1 MEMIKILIADDHI
14 IVREGLKQIISE
26 TKNLQIEDEASD
38 GFEILEK
45 VHKQKFDLVI
55 MDISMPG
62 KNGLEILKDIKAD
75 YPKLPVLVLSMHPEE
90 KYGIRFLRAGASGY
104 LTKESAPDELIDA
117 INKIVKGGRYIS
129 STLAEKLVY
138 AIGEDSN
145 KPPHSLLSDREY
157 EIMLLIAQGKQVSQ
171 IAGLL
176 SLSVP
181 TISTYRA
188 RILEKMKLK
197 NNAEITYYALKSNLI
212 E

>member
-26 TKNLQIEDEASD
+26 TKNLQIADEASD
-38 GFEILEK
+38 GFEVLEK
-45 VHKQKFDLVI
+45 VNKQKFDIVI

-62 KNGLEILKDIKAD
+62 KNGLEVLKDIKAD
-75 YPKLPVLVLSMHPEE
+75 FPKLPVLVLSMHPEE

-104 LTKESAPDELIDA
+104 LTKESATDELIDA
-117 INKIVKGGRYIS
+117 INKIVNGGRYIS

-138 AIGEDSN
+138 AIGEDSS
-145 KPPHSLLSDREY
+145 KPSHNLLSDREY

-171 IAGLL
+171 IASLL

-197 NNAEITYYALKSNLI
+197 NNAEITYYALKNDLI